1 MGEQIR
7 LLVVSE
13 DDAGAEP
20 AAAALCRTGFDPE
33 WRRVGSEA
41 ALAAALDASFEVI
54 LARVDVPALDPGRI
68 LELVRAAGLDLPVIA
83 MAPAIAA
90 DELAALFRQ
99 GVTDYAS
106 LPGLER
112 LPAAVAEARGARAT
126 RAEARRRDAAT
137 AAAAAETRRRADE
150 GFRLLFASS
159 PLPMWVYDI
168 ETLYFLEVNDA
179 AVRHYGYW
187 RHEFLRMRATD
198 IRPPDEAARFERRV
212 AQFKAE
218 SQQTVRRSS
227 PWPHRMKDGRI
238 RQMDTAGHAI
248 DFGGR
253 RAMLVVAMDI
263 TEVLEAQETAARN
276 HARLRIL
283 HDIDRAIIAADEP
296 SAAAE
301 ATLRSLR
308 DLLRVPRAAIGMFD
322 WAAGEIQ
329 WLATVGRRRV
339 HIGPG
344 PRFPLSLM
352 GDIAALRRGEI
363 QMLDTA
369 GLTRGPDTEALLASG
384 VLYYSAIPMIADGE
398 LLGVLSFGGDTAD
411 FSDEQIGIARE
422 AATQI
427 AVLLSQARLR
437 ERLERQSEELE
448 RRVAERTAE
457 LSATNA
463 RLQREIAE
471 RRRAEE
477 EASHANRAKSEF
489 LSRMSH
495 ELRTPLNGILGFAQ
509 LLEMDARDPH
519 EQESVSHILKG
530 GRHLLAL
537 IDEVLDISRIEA
549 GRLPISLEPVLI
561 GDTVRTAVD
570 LVRPQAAAC
579 GVTLGNEAGDD
590 ERHVTADRQRLQQV
604 LLNLLSN
611 AVKYNRKGGTVTV
624 SSAARP
630 GGRIAIAVADTGTG
644 IPESMLDRLFTPFDR
659 LGAEQS
665 EVQGTGLGLALSR
678 RLVEAMGGQLLVQ
691 SRPGVG
697 STFSV
702 ELPAAEAPGRSATGV
717 DTPMGD
723 AGRGRGTIL
732 YIEDNVANLRLVQ
745 RIVERRPGLTL
756 LSAMQGSQ
764 GLDLARAH
772 RPQMILLDLHLPDL
786 HGEEVLARLQ
796 DDPLTREIPVV
807 IVSADAVPGD
817 VSRLLARGARSYVT
831 KPLEVAA
838 LLALLDEVLAET

>member
-13 DDAGAEP
+13 DDAGAKP
-20 AAAALCRTGFDPE
+20 AAAALCRAGFDPE

-41 ALAAALDASFEVI
+41 ALAAALDASVEVV

-68 LELVRAAGLDLPVIA
+68 LELVRAAGLDLPIIA

-106 LPGLER
+106 LPALER

-126 RAEARRRDAAT
+126 RAEARRRDEAT

-179 AVRHYGYW
+179 AVRHYGYS
-187 RHEFLRMRATD
+187 RHEFLRMRATE

-218 SQQTVRRSS
+218 AQQTVRRSS

-238 RQMDTAGHAI
+238 RQMDTAGHSI

-263 TEVLEAQETAARN
+263 TELIEAQETAARS

-308 DLLRVPRAAIGMFD
+308 DLLRVPRAAVGLID

-339 HIGPG
+339 HVGPG

-352 GDIAALRRGEI
+352 GDVAALGRGEI
-363 QMLDTA
+363 QMLHTA

-384 VLYYSAIPMIADGE
+384 VLHYSAIPMIADGE

-448 RRVAERTAE
+448 RRVVERTAE

-463 RLQREIAE
+463 HLQREIAE

-630 GGRIAIAVADTGTG
+630 GGRIAIAVADSGMG
-644 IPESMLDRLFTPFDR
+644 IPEAMLDRLFTPFDR

-717 DTPMGD
+717 DAPMGD

-786 HGEEVLARLQ
+786 NGEEVLARLH